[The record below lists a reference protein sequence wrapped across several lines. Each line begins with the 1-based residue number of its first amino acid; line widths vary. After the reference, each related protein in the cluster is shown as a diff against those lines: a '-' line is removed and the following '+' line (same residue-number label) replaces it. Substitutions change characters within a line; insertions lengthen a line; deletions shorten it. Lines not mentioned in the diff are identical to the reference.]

1 MVKRDNAESEHY
13 MNTEDIDAN
22 LWNCEIWKD
31 LILNYGI
38 KVTPVASSIDLFIE
52 TLPVSLH
59 SLQVAK
65 LDAHNLTKKG
75 KTTKLQL
82 SNKEL
87 LIAHNSYCLH
97 S

>member
-1 MVKRDNAESEHY
+1 MVNRDNAESEHY

-22 LWNCEIWKD
+22 LWNCEIWKNQNQSHP
-31 LILNYGI
+31 IR
-38 KVTPVASSIDLFIE
+38 SFIDLFIE

-65 LDAHNLTKKG
+65 LDAHNMTKKG

-82 SNKEL
+82 INKEL
-87 LIAHNSYCLH
+87 FLVINCS
-97 S
+97 